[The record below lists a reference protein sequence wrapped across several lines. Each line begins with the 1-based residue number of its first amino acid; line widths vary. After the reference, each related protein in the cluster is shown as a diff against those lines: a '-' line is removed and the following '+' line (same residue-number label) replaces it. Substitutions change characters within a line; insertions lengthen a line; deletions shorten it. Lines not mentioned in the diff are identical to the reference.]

1 MYVCGILGV
10 WVRGRKN
17 GGLFVH
23 CLCCVACE
31 SWQNICISC
40 LCICDFCSY
49 FLSAVG
55 FFEEFERIWT
65 QIRRT
70 SVILVDRWWLYK
82 KNMMA
87 CWVKKGEKW
96 VSFDFSKIYSSK
108 FLAMWLL
115 SLVLSLKSF
124 KNVISN
130 KNCIPHYFFIN
141 ILSNPIQR

>member
-1 MYVCGILGV
+1 M
-10 WVRGRKN
+10 
-17 GGLFVH
+17 
-23 CLCCVACE
+23 CVE
-31 SWQNICISC
+31 SWGYEYVGERTVGC
-40 LCICDFCSY
+40 LFIASAVWHVKADKIYVSLVCVCDFCSY

-108 FLAMWLL
+108 CLAMWLL